1 MVGQLAQ
8 AVRRSEKDPGEF
20 GEKVGG
26 RTCWCCV
33 FEVVFV
39 LRVHP
44 ARKALFLAVIHEM
57 VLPTLLAHLLWRP
70 QNRREDERLPGKA
83 RWGDYG
89 RKMDGEIG
97 GRLWWWCVWGGGGRI
112 AT

>member
-1 MVGQLAQ
+1 MSSG
-8 AVRRSEKDPGEF
+8 REW
-20 GEKVGG
+20 GG

-57 VLPTLLAHLLWRP
+57 VLPTLLAHLLCGVRKIEGSEAAGKSALGRLRPEKGWR
-70 QNRREDERLPGKA
+70 NRREALVVV
-83 RWGDYG
+83 
-89 RKMDGEIG
+89 
-97 GRLWWWCVWGGGGRI
+97 CVWGGVDDEL
-112 AT
+112 T

>member
-1 MVGQLAQ
+1 MGNS
-8 AVRRSEKDPGEF
+8 RRPCAGRRWIPVSSGREW
-20 GEKVGG
+20 GG

-57 VLPTLLAHLLWRP
+57 VLPTLLAHLLCGVRKIEG
-70 QNRREDERLPGKA
+70 RTRLPGKA
-83 RWGDYG
+83 RWGGYG